1 MFVGVWAF
9 LVAILSVTLWERKQV
24 KDSEHIDKKEIW
36 RRFPKFIIGFFVASI
51 VTSLVLTGLDSSTGT
66 AYSKTVLAVLKELRG
81 WFFVL
86 TFLSIGL
93 TTRLRDLTKVGYKPL
108 LAFAIGVAINVPL
121 GYLLSTQVFQNF
133 WLQL

>member
-1 MFVGVWAF
+1 MSEVRDTRLRKAGVF
-9 LVAILSVTLWERKQV
+9 FMYILSKNLSNTW
-24 KDSEHIDKKEIW
+24 DGP
-36 RRFPKFIIGFFVASI
+36 F

-66 AYSKTVLAVLKELRG
+66 AYSKTVLAALKELRG